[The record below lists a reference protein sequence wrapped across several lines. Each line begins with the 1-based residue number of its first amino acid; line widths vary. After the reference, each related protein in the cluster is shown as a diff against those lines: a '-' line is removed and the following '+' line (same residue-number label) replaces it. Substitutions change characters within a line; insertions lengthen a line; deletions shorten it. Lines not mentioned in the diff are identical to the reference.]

1 MPRPC
6 AVESHAHRYKR
17 QFRRVF
23 RCHGLVPWRLTLTA
37 TKDNSEGFSDA
48 TALCRGDS
56 RSPLQKTIQKGFQM
70 PRPCAV
76 ETHAHRYKRQFRRVF
91 RCHGLVPWRLTL
103 TATKDKLEGF
113 SDATALC
120 RGDSRSPL
128 QKTIQKGFQ
137 MPRPCAVESH
147 AHRYKRQS
155 EEFSDA
161 TALCRG
167 VSRSPLQKTIQKG
180 FQMPRPCAVE
190 THAHRYKRQFRRVF
204 RCHGLVP
211 WRLTLTATKD
221 NSEGFSDATALC
233 RGDSRSPL
241 QKTIQKGFQMPRPCA
256 VETHARRYKRQL
268 EGFSDA
274 TALCR
279 GDSRSPLQKTIQ
291 KGFQM
296 PRPCAV
302 ESHGFC

>member
-91 RCHGLVPWRLTL
+91 RCHGLVPWSLTL
-103 TATKDKLEGF
+103 TATKD
-113 SDATALC
+113 S
-120 RGDSRSPL
+120 
-128 QKTIQKGFQ
+128 QKSFQ
-137 MPRPCAVESH
+137 MPRPCAGETH
-147 AHRYKRQS
+147 ARRYKRQS

-167 VSRSPLQKTIQKG
+167 VSRSPL
-180 FQMPRPCAVE
+180 
-190 THAHRYKRQFRRVF
+190 
-204 RCHGLVP
+204 
-211 WRLTLTATKD
+211 
-221 NSEGFSDATALC
+221 
-233 RGDSRSPL
+233 
-241 QKTIQKGFQMPRPCA
+241 
-256 VETHARRYKRQL
+256 
-268 EGFSDA
+268 
-274 TALCR
+274 
-279 GDSRSPLQKTIQ
+279 
-291 KGFQM
+291 
-296 PRPCAV
+296 
-302 ESHGFC
+302 

>member
-103 TATKDKLEGF
+103 TATKDNSEGF

-128 QKTIQKGFQ
+128 QKT
-137 MPRPCAVESH
+137 A
-147 AHRYKRQS
+147 
-155 EEFSDA
+155 
-161 TALCRG
+161 
-167 VSRSPLQKTIQKG
+167 
-180 FQMPRPCAVE
+180 
-190 THAHRYKRQFRRVF
+190 RRVF

-241 QKTIQKGFQMPRPCA
+241 QKT
-256 VETHARRYKRQL
+256 ARRLFGCHGLVPWSLTLAATKDNS

-279 GDSRSPLQKTIQ
+279 GVSRSPLQKTVRRV
-291 KGFQM
+291 F
-296 PRPCAV
+296 RC
-302 ESHGFC
+302 HGLAPGRLTLAATKD